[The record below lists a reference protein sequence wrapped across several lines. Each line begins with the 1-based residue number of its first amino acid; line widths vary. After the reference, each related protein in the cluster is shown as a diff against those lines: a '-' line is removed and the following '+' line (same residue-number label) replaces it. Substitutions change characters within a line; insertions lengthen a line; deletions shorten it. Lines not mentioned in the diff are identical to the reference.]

1 MVSRSTV
8 ASDPST
14 TNARPWNDSEARS
27 VLPAGAPRSVSP
39 LFTTYSDEISVTPAR
54 NVITRASDPATI
66 NVRLAIMDFP
76 KAAVIGVI
84 GESSAVPH
92 DYTLDGVDLVSRLRM
107 QAEIEAKRRAGGT
120 VVIRSTDPSLLRT
133 VADEVWWFEGG
144 DLRMKGDPREVL
156 AAYHREALRDAG
168 KFADIPVALR
178 RGDGRAR
185 VLSIETLNTADQPV
199 SVWQSGEPARI
210 RVTVQFQEEVPDPVI
225 GIMIRTRIGME
236 VYGTNTELEK
246 LTIGP
251 CAAGD
256 IRVVTFDF
264 HCDLCPQFYTITAA
278 SHDPDGVWH
287 DWMEDAV
294 GISVADTRYTAG
306 VANLRA
312 RVTCS
317 RG

>member
-1 MVSRSTV
+1 M
-8 ASDPST
+8 
-14 TNARPWNDSEARS
+14 
-27 VLPAGAPRSVSP
+27 
-39 LFTTYSDEISVTPAR
+39 
-54 NVITRASDPATI
+54 
-66 NVRLAIMDFP
+66 
-76 KAAVIGVI
+76 
-84 GESSAVPH
+84 
-92 DYTLDGVDLVSRLRM
+92 SRLRM

-120 VVIRSTDPSLLRT
+120 VVIRSTDPSLLRS

-144 DLRMKGDPREVL
+144 TLRMKGDPHEVL
-156 AAYHREALRDAG
+156 AAYHREALRGAE
-168 KFADIPVALR
+168 KFATIPVALR

-185 VLSIETLNTADQPV
+185 LLGIETLDASDQPV
-199 SVWQSGEPARI
+199 SIWQSGEPARV
-210 RVTVQFQEEVPDPVI
+210 RVTVQFRQEVSDPVV

-236 VYGTNTELEK
+236 VYGTNTELENVK
-246 LTIGP
+246 VGP

-264 HCDLCPQFYTITAA
+264 KCDLCPQFYTITAA

-294 GISVADTRYTAG
+294 GISVTDMRYTAG